1 MFFLFMLLPLI
12 LALIMAIELVIYY
25 EIRIIKLKKLIKKK
39 SELDETLYEY
49 LCRDITRDSEIIE
62 YGPSFII
69 ASVFVFLII
78 AIPIVLDV

>member
-1 MFFLFMLLPLI
+1 MLLPLI

-78 AIPIVLDV
+78 AIPIVLDG